1 MAIRFADRVKVR
13 SLSTG
18 TGDFVLGSVVPGF
31 QSFAAIGDGNQTYY
45 CITDAIGN
53 WEIGLGTYDQDSTQ
67 EILIRDT
74 ILDSS
79 SNGLR
84 INFPV
89 GGKTV
94 AVTQPAIVSQTVVD
108 GVGDGS
114 TIVLQGPKGDPGPT
128 VTYDVSAWPALDG
141 AYVRLTG
148 SDASTDNLK
157 LASGSNVTVTQTDA
171 DTITINASSSLK
183 TRNTTGIS
191 TGLFDNGSTV
201 NGSAVGY
208 TGYMLLKVQVSA
220 AARVRIYTDTAA
232 RTSDAARAEG
242 ATPARGHGLIY
253 EMISTGAEIRRV
265 APAVMGYSN
274 EAVPTTGIPIA
285 VTNKSGAPANISVTL
300 TILQIEQ

>member
-13 SLSTG
+13 SLSSG
-18 TGDFVLGSVVPGF
+18 TGDFTLGSVIPGF

-45 CITDAIGN
+45 SITDAIGN
-53 WEIGLGTYDQDSTQ
+53 WEIGLGTYTLSSDT
-67 EILIRDT
+67 LARDT

-79 SNGLR
+79 SDGLR

-94 AVTQPAIVSQTVVD
+94 AITQPAIVSQTVVD

-157 LASGSNVTVTQTDA
+157 LASGANVTVTQTDA
-171 DTITINASSSLK
+171 DTITIDASSSLK

-191 TGLFDNGSTV
+191 TGLFDTGSTV
-201 NGSAVGY
+201 NASAVGY
-208 TGYMLLKVQVSA
+208 KSYILLKVQVSA
-220 AARVRIYTDTAA
+220 AARVRIYSDAAA
-232 RTSDAARAEG
+232 RTSDASRAEG
-242 ATPARGHGLIY
+242 VTPSAGHGLIY
-253 EMISTGAEIRRV
+253 ELVTTGSAIRKV
-265 APAVMGYSN
+265 APAIMGYSD
-274 EAVPTTGIPIA
+274 ETIPTVSIPIA

>member
-13 SLSTG
+13 SLSSG
-18 TGDFVLGSVVPGF
+18 TGDFTLGSVIPGF

-45 CITDAIGN
+45 SITDAIGN
-53 WEIGLGTYDQDSTQ
+53 WEIGLGTYTLSSDT
-67 EILIRDT
+67 LARDT

-79 SNGLR
+79 SDGLR

-94 AVTQPAIVSQTVVD
+94 AITQPAIVSQTVVD

-157 LASGSNVTVTQTDA
+157 LASGANVTVTQTDA
-171 DTITINASSSLK
+171 DTITIDASSSLK

-191 TGLFDNGSTV
+191 TGLFDTGSTV
-201 NGSAVGY
+201 NASAVGY
-208 TGYMLLKVQVSA
+208 KGYILLKVQVSA
-220 AARVRIYTDTAA
+220 AARVRIYSDTAA
-232 RTSDAARAEG
+232 RTSDASRAEG
-242 ATPARGHGLIY
+242 VTPSAGHGLIY
-253 EMISTGAEIRRV
+253 EIVTTGSTIRKV
-265 APAVMGYSN
+265 APAVIGYSD
-274 EAVPTTGIPIA
+274 ETIPTVNIPMA

>member
-18 TGDFVLGSVVPGF
+18 TGDFVLGSVIPGF

-67 EILIRDT
+67 EILVRDT
-74 ILDSS
+74 VLDSS

-94 AVTQPAIVSQTVVD
+94 AITQPAIVSQTVVD

-114 TIVLQGPKGDPGPT
+114 TIVLQGEKGDPGPT
-128 VTYDVSAWPALDG
+128 VTYDISAWPALDG
-141 AYVRLTG
+141 AYLRLSG
-148 SDASTDNLK
+148 NDASTDNVK

-171 DTITINASSSLK
+171 DTITIDATSSLK

-191 TGLFDNGSTV
+191 TGVFDNGSTV
-201 NGSAVGY
+201 NASAVGY
-208 TGYMLLKVQVSA
+208 KGYMLLTVQVSA
-220 AARVRIYTDTAA
+220 AARVRIYTDTAS
-232 RTSDAARAEG
+232 RTADASRVEG
-242 ATPARGHGLIY
+242 ASPAAGHGLIY
-253 EMISTGAEIRRV
+253 ELVTTGSAIRKV
-265 APAVMGYSN
+265 SPAVMGYSD
-274 EAVPTTGIPIA
+274 ETIPTVSIPIA
-285 VTNKSGAPANISVTL
+285 VTNKSGSPANISVTL